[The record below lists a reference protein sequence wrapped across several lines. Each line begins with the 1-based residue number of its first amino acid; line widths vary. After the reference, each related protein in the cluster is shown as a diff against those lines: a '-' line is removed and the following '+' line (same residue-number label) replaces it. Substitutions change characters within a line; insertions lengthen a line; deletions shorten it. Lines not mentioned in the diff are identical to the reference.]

1 AKPDKK
7 ALSAALKAGE
17 EIPGARL
24 VQGVRLN
31 IA

>member
-1 AKPDKK
+1 
-7 ALSAALKAGE
+7 LSAALKAGD

-31 IA
+31 VA